1 MYYLLNLCVARWSRS
16 FVGPVLGGM
25 VFTALP
31 EVLRA
36 IADTSGLPSALAQ
49 FLRDGRL
56 IIFRY

>member
-1 MYYLLNLCVARWSRS
+1 
-16 FVGPVLGGM
+16 M

-56 IIFRY
+56 IIFGY

>member
-1 MYYLLNLCVARWSRS
+1 
-16 FVGPVLGGM
+16 M

-49 FLRDGRL
+49 FLRRSPDYFQVL
-56 IIFRY
+56 IVVGTIFFPKA